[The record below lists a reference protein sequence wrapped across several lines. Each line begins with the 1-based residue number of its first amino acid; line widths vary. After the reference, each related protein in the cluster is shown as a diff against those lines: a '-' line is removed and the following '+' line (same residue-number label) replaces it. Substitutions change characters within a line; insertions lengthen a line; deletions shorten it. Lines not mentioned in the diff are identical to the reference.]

1 MTQPTNHSRRRRSV
15 PMKRSLDFIKKAF
28 HRKDHFLFSFFH
40 SVFNTSH
47 SADFD
52 TFDVKDTKNLPPI
65 DVNKDFP
72 VFSQTFS
79 CKGAPSF
86 SANIKADA
94 IVKAHAEIVLGVAA
108 AGTLVP
114 PKLTEF
120 GLFAE
125 ITQAQI
131 DGILDLKGT
140 VAVWTF
146 PFRNSPSNRLL
157 ILVLGHSGFGT
168 AHSI

>member
-1 MTQPTNHSRRRRSV
+1 MLIISHST
-15 PMKRSLDFIKKAF
+15 D
-28 HRKDHFLFSFFH
+28 
-40 SVFNTSH
+40 FNT
-47 SADFD
+47 FNETD
-52 TFDVKDTKNLPPI
+52 TIKLPSI

-72 VFSQTFS
+72 VFSQNFS
-79 CKGAPSF
+79 CTGTPSF

-108 AGTLVP
+108 VGKLVP

-120 GLFAE
+120 GLFAG

-131 DGILDLKGT
+131 DGILHMKGT

-146 PFRNSPSNRLL
+146 SFRNSLSNGQLTL
-157 ILVLGHSGFGT
+157 DLGHS
-168 AHSI
+168 